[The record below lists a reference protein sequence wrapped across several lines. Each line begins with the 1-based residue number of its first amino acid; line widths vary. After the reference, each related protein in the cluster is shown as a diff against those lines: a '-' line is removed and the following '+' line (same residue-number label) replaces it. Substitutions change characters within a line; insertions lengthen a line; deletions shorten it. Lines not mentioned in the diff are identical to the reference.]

1 MRLLGPQFQQVF
13 SLEFATEFALIKR
26 IVLGAKIRA
35 LSHLHPRGYAFELFF
50 HNSLSRHMRTLRKI
64 TATTRWYS
72 RLLDQVSQHEVRSSL
87 DSSTFDRIR
96 LQWRATSLKLTR
108 CRKDMV
114 QIISAYEPVLLQRV
128 KRMDDEELARRVNI
142 ERHFYLQRELRIRDL
157 QGKRVFGSE
166 YDDAA
171 DDDENGEALVQ

>member
-1 MRLLGPQFQQVF
+1 
-13 SLEFATEFALIKR
+13 
-26 IVLGAKIRA
+26 
-35 LSHLHPRGYAFELFF
+35 
-50 HNSLSRHMRTLRKI
+50 
-64 TATTRWYS
+64 
-72 RLLDQVSQHEVRSSL
+72 
-87 DSSTFDRIR
+87 
-96 LQWRATSLKLTR
+96 
-108 CRKDMV
+108 MV